1 MTLRVTDALSFVRR
15 WTATWWGA
23 ALFGLVFLFPV
34 LGNVISR
41 LTKKHGWWLND
52 YDALICGAQSLA
64 HGQSPYSLH
73 PVCEGI
79 RPAPFVYA
87 PQVAAFFAPFVN
99 ATGLMGARWLYLIV
113 LVPATLLL
121 IWYAL
126 FKLMP
131 KTPFV
136 LRLMTFAAI
145 NGSAFAC
152 GNIGIPLHALVL
164 AGALALPRTRLPF
177 IAAVILGA
185 LVKPVFLTYL
195 IVLLY
200 QDKPLIDRVRA
211 TVISAVVGLAAVAWL
226 LYGAGPLS
234 AQWHGILGAIVVQQ
248 QPGIGFF
255 SYTSLIGLPGQSTGA
270 QLAFVVFAGVMALS
284 GLVLAEWS
292 GLEPSERIVLG
303 LGIAQLLNPRLMD
316 YDLMMLAPAIV
327 LIVMLAKPL
336 GARTFAWV
344 SWAFFAVLV
353 LAVVLNIAEVN
364 AIKRAPIA
372 VFVYCGITIFVAA
385 RTAQQHEARIRGW
398 VKDPKTLFAKAA

>member
-1 MTLRVTDALSFVRR
+1 MSDALSLVRR
-15 WTATWWGA
+15 WTSTWWGA

-52 YDALICGAQSLA
+52 YDALICGAHSVA
-64 HGQSPYSLH
+64 HGLSPYSLH
-73 PVCEGI
+73 PVCGGI

-87 PQVAAFFAPFVN
+87 PQVAAFFAPLVN
-99 ATGLMGARWLYLIV
+99 QFGLMGARWIYLVV

-126 FKLMP
+126 LKLMP
-131 KTPFV
+131 KAPFV
-136 LRLMTFAAI
+136 LRLMSFAAI

-195 IVLLY
+195 VVLVY
-200 QDKPLIDRVRA
+200 QDKPLIDRLRA
-211 TVISAVVGLAAVAWL
+211 TVMSAVIGLGAVAWL

-255 SYTSLIGLPGQSTGA
+255 SYTSLIGLPGQSIAA
-270 QLAFVVFAGVMALS
+270 QGLFVVFAAVIALS

-292 GLEPSERIVLG
+292 GLEPPERIVLG

-316 YDLMMLAPAIV
+316 YDLMVLTPAIV
-327 LIVMLAKPL
+327 MIVMLARPL
-336 GARTFAWV
+336 GERTFAWV
-344 SWAFFAVLV
+344 SWAFFGVLV

-372 VFVYCGITIFVAA
+372 VFVYCGLTIFVAA
-385 RTAQQHEARIRGW
+385 RTAQRHEARIRGW
-398 VKDPKTLFAKAA
+398 VRDPKTLFAKAA